1 MNILVTGANGY
12 IGQRLI
18 PELLHAGHQLYC
30 CVRNKD
36 RFEQDIPNANIETIE
51 IDFLDD
57 NTEINFPIEID
68 VAYYLIHSM
77 SSGKDFEE
85 KESST
90 AKNFLR
96 LLEKTNCKQIIYL
109 TGIVNEDHLSKHLS
123 SRLAVENILN
133 KSTVPLTALRAG
145 IIVGSGSASFE
156 IIRDLVEKLPVMITP
171 KWLNTKCQPIAIR
184 NVISF
189 LKGVAMKE
197 AWFNK
202 NFDIGGP
209 DILTYKEMLL
219 QFADVRHLKRYIYTL
234 PVMTPRLSS
243 YWLYFVTS
251 TSYSLAL
258 NLVDSMKVNVICRPN
273 DLADDLEI
281 HLLPYK
287 EAVALAFQKIEE
299 QTVLS
304 SWKDAFV
311 SSNSSIDMK
320 KYGEVPT
327 HGCYKDTK
335 WKEVGDNVDT
345 VMDNIWSIGGDKGWY
360 YATNLWKVRGL
371 MDKFVGGVGLRR
383 GRTHTHQIHSG
394 DALDFWRVL
403 IADKKRRRLLLFA
416 EMKLPGE
423 AWLEF
428 RIMKKHNKMQLRQE
442 ATFRPKGLWG
452 RLYWLTML
460 PFHYF
465 IFKGMIN
472 NLVKTGINP
481 ADTKSAQV
489 KGTSIVEEM
498 EID

>member
-18 PELLHAGHQLYC
+18 PELLTAGHKLHC
-30 CVRNKD
+30 CVRNRS
-36 RFEQDIPNANIETIE
+36 RFEGEIPNLELDIIEV
-51 IDFLDD
+51 DFLEDD
-57 NTEINFPIEID
+57 TTVVFPEQID

-77 SSGKDFEE
+77 SSGQDFEE
-85 KESST
+85 KETHT
-90 AKNFLR
+90 ARNFLK
-96 LLEKTNCKQIIYL
+96 LIEKTNCRQIIYL
-109 TGIVNEDHLSKHLS
+109 TGIVNEDHLSKHLA
-123 SRLAVENILN
+123 SRLAVENVLN
-133 KSTVPLTALRAG
+133 KSRIPLTALRAG

-156 IIRDLVEKLPVMITP
+156 IIRDLVEKLPVMVTP

-189 LKGVAMKE
+189 LKGVALKE
-197 AWFNK
+197 NTYNK

-219 QFADVRHLKRYIYTL
+219 AFAEVRKLKRYILTL

-258 NLVDSMKVNVICRPN
+258 NLVDSMKINVICRPN
-273 DLADDLEI
+273 NLAEELDIKLI
-281 HLLPYK
+281 GYK
-287 EAVALAFQKIEE
+287 ESVEMAFLKIEE
-299 QTVLS
+299 QMVLS

-311 SSNSSIDMK
+311 SSNSSIDLK
-320 KYGEVPT
+320 KYAEVPV
-327 HGCYKDTK
+327 HGCYKETK
-335 WKEVGDNVDT
+335 WKEIKEEDKEIILN
-345 VMDNIWSIGGDKGWY
+345 NIWSIGGQRGWY
-360 YATNLWKVRGL
+360 YANELWKVRGL

-383 GRTHTHQIHSG
+383 GRTHTNQIQTG

-403 IADKKRRRLLLFA
+403 IADKKRMRLLLFA

-428 RIMKKHNKMQLRQE
+428 RIMKKHHKLQLRQE

-452 RLYWLTML
+452 RLYWLTMV
-460 PFHYF
+460 PFHYY
-465 IFKGMIN
+465 IFQGMISN
-472 NLVKTGINP
+472 IVKTRPEKATLKIEP
-481 ADTKSAQV
+481 SQ
-489 KGTSIVEEM
+489 
-498 EID
+498 